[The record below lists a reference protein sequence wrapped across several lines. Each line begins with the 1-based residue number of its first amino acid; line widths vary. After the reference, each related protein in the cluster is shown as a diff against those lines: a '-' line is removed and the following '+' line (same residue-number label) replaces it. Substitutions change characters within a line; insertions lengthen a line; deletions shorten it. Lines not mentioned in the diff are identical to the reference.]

1 MVNMNLGKRARLTAS
16 ISNSSKIF
24 GIMGGTAPLTGLNAS
39 ARSYQMRKAGTKLLG
54 NLTEKQL
61 RERGLL
67 SVNPQGSGGVG
78 KKVLLFSR

>member
-16 ISNSSKIF
+16 ITNSTKIF
-24 GIMGGTAPLTGLNAS
+24 GIMGGLAPLTGLDS
-39 ARSYQMRKAGTKLLG
+39 ATRSYQMRKATTKTLG
-54 NLTEKQL
+54 NLTEQQL

-67 SVNPQGSGGVG
+67 SVNPQTSGGVG